1 MQKQTGAMNRSDLFF
16 FCMKYYCLNI
26 LRRFHWAY
34 WMRAI
39 L

>member
-1 MQKQTGAMNRSDLFF
+1 MQKQTEAMNRSGLF

-26 LRRFHWAY
+26 LRRFHWEY